1 MKKKIVSVLM
11 AFTMLISC
19 IGIQPLQAEADAG
32 KKAETAVKEG
42 RTNVSDDVG
51 KLVNNVSV
59 EGTNSFGNMLA
70 AELAEKTEEIEDGN
84 GFFISAIEME
94 GTKATV
100 SLEAIEDCTLVV
112 AVYDEAGEEMLAI
125 GSGEVK
131 AGEREA
137 VVAIET
143 ENMPEYFYLMG
154 YLIDTGSLRPL
165 CSVFESPN
173 YTREMQE
180 FLKKTTEDFDKNK
193 VVNLDDDITT
203 NFLVCEEGTRKLSG
217 KGGVNRIVSVNEE
230 TNTYVIENADSSV
243 TSLKLGDSFV
253 YPYAEGE
260 ILAGKIAKITVS
272 GTRATIV
279 CEDTSME
286 EVFEY
291 VRIEGESLSQ
301 EAEVNEESIGEGFT
315 YQGVSKEQA
324 QGQYYGPNVQGV
336 QGQANGVE
344 AEGSYSK
351 TQKFGLNYEVGGTG
365 AGKIKITGTLELG
378 IDASIKF
385 IITASYQFLE
395 LKLDYK
401 GSMSVGVE
409 GSVNIEKKIAEFKFT
424 PISGVNIVLTPKFKL
439 SVSAKIS
446 FGADISGRIGFQAT
460 SEGIKNISTI
470 PKATGKLQ
478 MEASVYVGFSLT
490 PSIEIADDWLASVGV
505 QAAFG
510 AEIKG
515 VMKKEITTGG
525 VDIRHTCKACVDG
538 DINVKLDVKFQASL
552 LNHWKYTHSLLGK
565 SWKIAD
571 FYYSFDYNEF
581 ALTSCP
587 HCEYKLCIQVK
598 DVAGRPV
605 NGARVTIDGGTYMTD
620 SSGRVTLW
628 KPSGS
633 YYLEVEK
640 DGYIR
645 SEKCS
650 IADKAKQMQ
659 IEMGNIGLTTGL
671 PEASNIKNTVDA
683 LLAILSI
690 VEIGKYKDVLET
702 IKGIDNASN
711 FISTD
716 FYNKNYKTA
725 LVAYETVLNNPKSTE
740 AEKIDAY
747 NRLIETIQEN
757 LLSESGKANL
767 IKNVQN
773 KLNELNGVAKNSPTI
788 ISDSKPLNRTF
799 AAEKER
805 GSHVIVNKT
814 FSGLKP
820 GAIYNFYIMKN
831 KDSEQT
837 FSSENLIYLKQA
849 KADSEGN
856 LQIEYSSNISVSN
869 AEAFVVCAEQDNIAD
884 AQIIVKPAYCNGKE
898 QFADVTVIHNGK
910 TLEAGKDY
918 EIEGSFSATE
928 VGTYS
933 VTITGIGAYTG
944 EKTVDWEI
952 KQYRLGDV
960 NCDDNIDSK
969 DALAILKDSVGID
982 QFIFVKEVADVNKD
996 TKIDSKDAL
1005 MVLKHSVG
1013 ILQIS

>member
-42 RTNVSDDVG
+42 GTDVLDDAG

-70 AELAEKTEEIEDGN
+70 AEFAEKAEEIEDGN

-94 GTKATV
+94 GTEATV

-112 AVYDEAGEEMLAI
+112 AIYDEAGEEMLAV
-125 GSGEVK
+125 GSGEVT
-131 AGEREA
+131 AGEHEA
-137 VVAIET
+137 VVTIET
-143 ENMPEYFYLMG
+143 ENMPEYFDLMG
-154 YLIDTGSLRPL
+154 YLIDTDSLRPL

-180 FLKKTTEDFDKNK
+180 FLKKTTEDFDENK

-217 KGGVNRIVSVNEE
+217 NGGANRIVSVNEE
-230 TNTYVIENADSSV
+230 TNTYVIENADSSI
-243 TSLKLGDSFV
+243 TALKQGDSFV

-272 GTRATIV
+272 GTTATIV

-301 EAEVNEESIGEGFT
+301 EAEVNEESVGEGFT
-315 YQGVSKEQA
+315 YLNESQEQTHIQYNAPNA
-324 QGQYYGPNVQGV
+324 QGEQGT
-336 QGQANGVE
+336 AHKVE

-351 TQKFGLNYEVGGTG
+351 TKKFGLNYEVGGTG

-401 GSMSVGVE
+401 GNMSIGVE

-424 PISGVNIVLTPKFKL
+424 PVPGVNIVLAPKLKL

-446 FGADISGRIGFQAT
+446 FGADISGTIGFQAT

-525 VDIRHTCKACVDG
+525 ADARHTCNECVDG

-581 ALTSCP
+581 ALASCP

-598 DVAGRPV
+598 DVVGQPV

-620 SSGRVTLW
+620 SSGRVTIW

-650 IADKAKQMQ
+650 IADKAKQIQ
-659 IEMGNIGLTTGL
+659 IEMGNIGFTTGL
-671 PEASNIKNTVDA
+671 PEASDIKNTVDA
-683 LLAILSI
+683 LMAILSI

-711 FISTD
+711 FFSTD

-725 LVAYETVLNNPKSTE
+725 LVVYETVLNNPKSTE

-747 NRLIETIQEN
+747 NRLISTIQEGA
-757 LLSESGKANL
+757 LSESGKANL
-767 IKNVQN
+767 IKNVH
-773 KLNELNGVAKNSPTI
+773 ELNGVAKNSQAMA
-788 ISDSKPLNRTF
+788 SGSKILNRTL
-799 AAEKER
+799 AAEGESESPTTAAK
-805 GSHVIVNKT
+805 N
-814 FSGLKP
+814 FSDLKP
-820 GAIYNFYIMKN
+820 EAVYNFYIMKN
-831 KDSEQT
+831 KDSEQM

-856 LQIEYSSNISVSN
+856 LQIEYPSNISVSN
-869 AEAFVVCAEQDNIAD
+869 AETFVVCAEQNNIAD
-884 AQIIVKPAYCNGKE
+884 AQITAKTAYYNGKE
-898 QFADVTVIHNGK
+898 QFVDVTVIYNGK

-918 EIEGSFSATE
+918 EIEGSFSGTE
-928 VGTYS
+928 AGTYS
-933 VTITGIGAYTG
+933 VTVTGIGAYTG
-944 EKTVDWEI
+944 EKTVNWNIEQN
-952 KQYRLGDV
+952 KLGDV
-960 NCDDNIDSK
+960 NGDGKINSE
-969 DALAILKDSVGID
+969 DALAVLKYDVRIA
-982 QFIFVKEVADVNKD
+982 QEVFVEEAADVNKD
-996 TKIDSKDAL
+996 GKVNSEDAL
-1005 MVLKHSVG
+1005 DILKHDVKL
-1013 ILQIS
+1013 LQIS